1 MRIFRD
7 LLVLAT
13 TATLVALVPPRAH
26 AQHGAD
32 DDHHDDRAHHAEHR
46 EGGAG
51 YFAIGTNVLGV
62 DALNDRLSA
71 FGYPTFGSAF
81 LSLGGGGYGLIG
93 GRVLLGGEGHGLI
106 RPSQSVRGRDVSV
119 GGGYGLAT
127 IGYLAVT
134 RSSWRVYPQLGVG
147 AGGFTVDIGSAGE
160 ATEFDDVLDNPNRR
174 AELSRGSLLVSLA
187 LNATYAFSGAKEP
200 GGFRLGV
207 QAGYLL
213 APYSSDWQ
221 LDADA
226 LADGPDAGFDGPF
239 IRLLIGGG
247 GGR

>member
-1 MRIFRD
+1 MHTLRT
-7 LLVLAT
+7 LSMLAIIAALT
-13 TATLVALVPPRAH
+13 TLVPFPAH
-26 AQHGAD
+26 AQHD
-32 DDHHDDRAHHAEHR
+32 DEHHEHHAERHK
-46 EGGAG
+46 GGAG
-51 YFAIGTNVLGV
+51 YFAIGTNVIGI
-62 DALNDRLSA
+62 DALNDRLDA

-81 LSLGGGGYGLIG
+81 LSLGGGGYGIVG

-106 RPSQSVRGRDVSV
+106 RPSQSVGGRDVSI

-127 IGYLAVT
+127 LGYLAVAQ
-134 RSSWRVYPQLGVG
+134 SNWRVYPQVGLG
-147 AGGFTVDIGSAGE
+147 AGGFTVDIESAGT
-160 ATEFDDVLDNPNRR
+160 ATELDEVLDDPNRR
-174 AELSRGSLLVSLA
+174 AELTRGSLLVSLA
-187 LNATYAFSGAKEP
+187 LNATYAFSSSEEE
-200 GGFRLGV
+200 GGFRIGL

-221 LDADA
+221 LDEDA

>member
-1 MRIFRD
+1 MSTLRYRS
-7 LLVLAT
+7 LLAIT
-13 TATLVALVPPRAH
+13 VALTAFVPPAH
-26 AQHGAD
+26 AQDDSGHEHHAD
-32 DDHHDDRAHHAEHR
+32 HHHAEYR

-51 YFAIGTNVLGV
+51 YFAIGTNVLGIG
-62 DALNDRLSA
+62 ALNDRLESV
-71 FGYPTFGSAF
+71 GYPTFGSAF
-81 LSLGGGGYGLIG
+81 LSLGGGGYGIVG

-106 RPSQSVRGRDVSV
+106 RPSQSVGGRDVSV

-127 IGYLAVT
+127 LGYLAV
-134 RSSWRVYPQLGVG
+134 SQSNGRVYPQVGLG
-147 AGGFTVDIGSAGE
+147 AGGFTVDLGSAGT
-160 ATEFDDVLDNPNRR
+160 ATEFDEVLDDPNRR

-187 LNATYAFSGAKEP
+187 LNATYEFSTSKEA
-200 GGFRLGV
+200 GGFRVGL
-207 QAGYLL
+207 QAGYLF

-221 LDADA
+221 LDEDT